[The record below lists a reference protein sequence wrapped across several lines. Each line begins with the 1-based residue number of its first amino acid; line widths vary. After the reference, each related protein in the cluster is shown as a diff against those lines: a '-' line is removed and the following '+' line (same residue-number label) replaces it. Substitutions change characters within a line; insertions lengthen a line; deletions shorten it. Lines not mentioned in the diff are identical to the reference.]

1 MDRTSKGFIPC
12 LLLSHH
18 YLKLSAILWINK
30 NWKEFEHMN
39 KCSVNQNFHRENT
52 NLFEENRGIKQ
63 ECCSSPRVVLLL
75 PRQHMGCQQPSPWHA
90 IHCQHRSLCLLWQ
103 TPEEWSQEGSSISN
117 IICKHKPPKHFVQS
131 YDSMMTKILAPS
143 HDSRFLQW
151 SWLSY
156 LKVGLCRL
164 SDENPKVGTSKKGSA
179 STEHVG

>member
-1 MDRTSKGFIPC
+1 MDRTSKGLIPF

-18 YLKLSAILWINK
+18 YLKLSAILWMNK

-39 KCSVNQNFHRENT
+39 KCFVNQNFHREST

-75 PRQHMGCQQPSPWHA
+75 PLQHMGCQQPSPWHA

-117 IICKHKPPKHFVQS
+117 IICKHRPPKHLFS
-131 YDSMMTKILAPS
+131 PMTQWWLKLLHLAMTAGFS
-143 HDSRFLQW
+143 NE
-151 SWLSY
+151 
-156 LKVGLCRL
+156 VGCL
-164 SDENPKVGTSKKGSA
+164 T
-179 STEHVG
+179 